1 MSDNSTYEIKVND
14 EEVIFL
20 QMGLGLL
27 ITMFEGDIEK
37 WQNKK
42 DSSMDKFFFLM
53 NSKYGA
59 MELWRKVLVS
69 AGIEP
74 DVIADHLASIEEG
87 GNE

>member
-14 EEVIFL
+14 EEVMFL

-27 ITMFEGDIEK
+27 ITMFGDDIEN

-74 DVIADHLASIEEG
+74 EIIAEYLASVDQKGDE
-87 GNE
+87 

>member
-1 MSDNSTYEIKVND
+1 MSENSTYEIKVND
-14 EEVIFL
+14 EEVMFL

-27 ITMFEGDIEK
+27 ITMFGDDIEN

-74 DVIADHLASIEEG
+74 EVIAEHLAGVEEG
-87 GNE
+87 RDE